1 VGNGTGWQG
10 ASVYNTNSTG
20 KLSMDN
26 VVVIYKI
33 GKGESGNYVDKQW
46 LWK

>member
-1 VGNGTGWQG
+1 MVLDGQG

-20 KLSMDN
+20 KLSILDN

-33 GKGESGNYVDKQW
+33 GKGESGNYLDKQ
-46 LWK
+46 